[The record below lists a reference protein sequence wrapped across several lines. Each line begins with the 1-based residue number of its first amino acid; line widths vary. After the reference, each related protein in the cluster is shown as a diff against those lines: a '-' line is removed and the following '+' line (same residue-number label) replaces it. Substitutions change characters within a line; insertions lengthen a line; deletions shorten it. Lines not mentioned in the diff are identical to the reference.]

1 MYCINADLCSSF
13 LPIWFQAIKGNSAV
27 DSGIHTIPLV
37 LALVVGT
44 ISAGQ
49 FTGRIGYYVPFMYA
63 AAVIMPLGCGLITMF
78 KVNTSEGIWIG
89 FQIVV
94 GLGIGFGMQQ
104 PSLAAQTVLKKKDVP
119 TGVSLMFF
127 TQMLAGSIFISV
139 GENVFQSKL
148 ISGLVTL
155 VHGLSPLEVINT
167 GATDLR
173 KVVPE
178 SQLPEVLEV
187 YNSALH
193 MTFIVATAISSL
205 GVLGALPMEWRN
217 MKEKGGPQESKKS
230 LEKKGEGTSI
240 QAVKA

>member
-1 MYCINADLCSSF
+1 V
-13 LPIWFQAIKGNSAV
+13 WFQAIKGNSAV

-63 AAVIMPLGCGLITMF
+63 SAVIMPLGCGLITMF
-78 KVNTSEGIWIG
+78 KVNTSEGVWIG

-104 PSLAAQTVLKKKDVP
+104 PSLAAQTVMPKKDVP

-127 TQMLAGSIFISV
+127 TQMLAGAIFISV
-139 GENVFQSKL
+139 GQNVFDSKL
-148 ISGLVTL
+148 VGGLIAL
-155 VHGLSPLEVINT
+155 VHGLSPLEVVNT

-173 KVVPE
+173 KVVPAN
-178 SQLPEVLEV
+178 QLPEVLEV
-187 YNSALH
+187 YNSALR
-193 MTFIVATAISSL
+193 MPFIVATAISSL
-205 GVLGALPMEWRN
+205 CILGALPMEWRS
-217 MKEKGGPQESKKS
+217 MKEKGGPRESKKS
-230 LEKKGEGTSI
+230 LDKSSE
-240 QAVKA
+240 